1 MGTGIS
7 IFFIAVGAILAFAVN
22 LDNNTSGIDLDAIGV
37 ILMVVGVL
45 GLLFSLVVWDNIRPG
60 RRADYADDRDV
71 VARRDVVVDEEPV
84 ARRRSYTR

>member
-22 LDNNTSGIDLDAIGV
+22 LNDNTSGIDLDAVGV

-60 RRADYADDRDV
+60 RRADYVDDRDV
-71 VARRDVVVDEEPV
+71 VTRRDVVVDEEPV
-84 ARRRSYTR
+84 ARRRTYTR

>member
-60 RRADYADDRDV
+60 RRADYVDDRDV
-71 VARRDVVVDEEPV
+71 APRDVVVDEEPV
-84 ARRRSYTR
+84 ARRRTYTR

>member
-22 LDNNTSGIDLDAIGV
+22 LNDNTSGIDLDAVGV

-60 RRADYADDRDV
+60 RLADYVDDRDV
-71 VARRDVVVDEEPV
+71 VTRRDVVVDEEPV
-84 ARRRSYTR
+84 ARRRTYTR